1 MTMVPLLTQ
10 SAFEPEVIDILA
22 AAFESAWASIEKSGS
37 SLASPRYKR
46 VAQEIL
52 AKRIIETAQ
61 GGERDRQRLSDDAV
75 TYLTQSYK

>member
-1 MTMVPLLTQ
+1 MTIAPLLAE
-10 SAFEPEVIDILA
+10 SAFDPEVIAVLA
-22 AAFESAWASIEKSGS
+22 AAFEDAWASIEKSGS

-46 VAQEIL
+46 VAQEIM

-61 GGERDRQRLSDDAV
+61 RGERDRQRLFEHAV

>member
-1 MTMVPLLTQ
+1 MTIAPLLAE
-10 SAFEPEVIDILA
+10 SAFDPEVIAVLA
-22 AAFESAWASIEKSGS
+22 AAFEDAWASIEKSGS

-61 GGERDRQRLSDDAV
+61 RGERDQQRLSDDAV
-75 TYLTQSYK
+75 IYLTQSYK

>member
-1 MTMVPLLTQ
+1 MAIVPFLPKRRSNPKSSISWPRHLK
-10 SAFEPEVIDILA
+10 
-22 AAFESAWASIEKSGS
+22 SAWASIEKSGS

-46 VAQEIL
+46 VAKEIM

-61 GGERDRQRLSDDAV
+61 RGERDRQRLSEDAV

>member
-1 MTMVPLLTQ
+1 MTIAPLLAE
-10 SAFEPEVIDILA
+10 SAFDPEVIAVLA
-22 AAFESAWASIEKSGS
+22 AAFEVAWASIEKSGS

-46 VAQEIL
+46 VAQEIM

-61 GGERDRQRLSDDAV
+61 GGERNRQRLSEDAV

>member
-1 MTMVPLLTQ
+1 MAIVPLLAQ
-10 SAFEPEVIDILA
+10 LAFEPEVIEILA
-22 AAFESAWASIEKSGS
+22 AAYENAWASIEKSGS

-61 GGERDRQRLSDDAV
+61 RGERNRERLCEDAV

>member
-1 MTMVPLLTQ
+1 MTIVPLLAQ

-46 VAQEIL
+46 VAQEIM

-61 GGERDRQRLSDDAV
+61 RGERDRERLSEDAV